1 MKKLNLKKNS
11 KFLCVF
17 FAVFTAAVLRQVG
30 FLVNELLDPFLIILR
45 ASIYIGLFAI
55 WGISVRNRIIQ
66 PQVRRYLTAV
76 STLMVFW
83 ITVRTIRYSLE
94 ECPWV
99 MRHLWYLYYLPI
111 LFIPLL
117 AVLVAL
123 SLGKPENFRLPKWV
137 TLLNIPTTTLLLL
150 VLTND
155 LHQLVFV
162 FPADAVVWNNDYR
175 YAVGYYLV
183 VGWLIL
189 CTLTALFAM
198 MVKCRIPNSRRIFML
213 PFVPVILALVYGVLY
228 IFGMPWLKPLA
239 GDMTVVFCLLIAAIL
254 ESCIQC
260 GLIQSNTGYDEL
272 FMVSR
277 LGAQI
282 TNQENTVCLTS
293 YNARELTEE
302 QRISAETQTVSAD
315 KSMLIRS
322 QPIGFGHVLWQV
334 DIAEITEAI
343 EQIEENCRDL
353 AERNRIRQENLET
366 RKKILAL
373 QEKNRVNDLLH
384 RETASQI
391 DLIGRML
398 A

>member
-1 MKKLNLKKNS
+1 
-11 KFLCVF
+11 
-17 FAVFTAAVLRQVG
+17 
-30 FLVNELLDPFLIILR
+30 
-45 ASIYIGLFAI
+45 
-55 WGISVRNRIIQ
+55 
-66 PQVRRYLTAV
+66 
-76 STLMVFW
+76 
-83 ITVRTIRYSLE
+83 
-94 ECPWV
+94 
-99 MRHLWYLYYLPI
+99 
-111 LFIPLL
+111 
-117 AVLVAL
+117 
-123 SLGKPENFRLPKWV
+123 
-137 TLLNIPTTTLLLL
+137 
-150 VLTND
+150 
-155 LHQLVFV
+155 
-162 FPADAVVWNNDYR
+162 
-175 YAVGYYLV
+175 
-183 VGWLIL
+183 
-189 CTLTALFAM
+189 
-198 MVKCRIPNSRRIFML
+198 
-213 PFVPVILALVYGVLY
+213 
-228 IFGMPWLKPLA
+228 
-239 GDMTVVFCLLIAAIL
+239 
-254 ESCIQC
+254 
-260 GLIQSNTGYDEL
+260 
-272 FMVSR
+272 MVSR

-302 QRISAETQTVSAD
+302 QRISVETQTVSAD